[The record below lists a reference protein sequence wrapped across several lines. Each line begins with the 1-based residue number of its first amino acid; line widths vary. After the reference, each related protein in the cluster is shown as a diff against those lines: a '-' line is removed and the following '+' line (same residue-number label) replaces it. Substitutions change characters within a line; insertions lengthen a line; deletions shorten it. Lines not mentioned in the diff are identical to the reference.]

1 MSDTYYSI
9 LGVSKNATSKRIRER
24 FLQLARERHPD
35 RFTTGDKEQAESEFQ
50 LVTQAYNVLHDPAR
64 RRQYDQDLELRR
76 VGPGTEEDVKTHA
89 ARVYVKR
96 GVEAYKSNKMLQA
109 VQNFERATQED
120 PQDAQAWHYLAKALS
135 HRSSWM
141 SRALAAAAKASE
153 LDSMNATYLKQAGQ
167 LAAQAGMATRAL
179 KYLTKALTFGGDDP
193 EVKLLLEQVR
203 EEAKKEL

>member
-1 MSDTYYSI
+1 MSEDYYSI
-9 LGVSKNATSKRIRER
+9 LGVSKNATTKRIRER

-35 RFTTGDKEQAESEFQ
+35 RFAMGDKEQAESEFQ

-64 RRQYDQDLELRR
+64 RRQYDADLDLSRI
-76 VGPGTEEDVKTHA
+76 GPASEEDVKTHA

-96 GVEAYKSNKMLQA
+96 GVEAYKSNKILQA

-135 HRSSWM
+135 QRTSWL

-153 LDSMNATYLKQAGQ
+153 LDAMNASYLKQAGQ
-167 LAAQAGMATRAL
+167 LAAKAGMAARAHR
-179 KYLTKALTFGGDDP
+179 YLTKALTFGGDDP
-193 EVKLLLEQVR
+193 EVVLLLQQVR
-203 EEAKKEL
+203 KDAKKEF